1 MFIANKNRLKDIE
14 NKPVFTSE
22 EREKRS
28 GKLGIWGLETEP
40 TMCKIDKQQRYTG
53 DYKPL
58 S

>member
-40 TMCKIDKQQRYTG
+40 TMCKIDKQQRYTV
-53 DYKPL
+53 
-58 S
+58 